1 MASRWAFSGSE
12 GQKIAI
18 FPKSLEITIKTV
30 IWSFLPEICVFWV
43 ENFQKHYF
51 ICEND
56 RSLDCQEF
64 RFSL

>member
-1 MASRWAFSGSE
+1 MAFKWAFSDSE
-12 GQKIAI
+12 KQKISI
-18 FPKSLEITIKTV
+18 FSKSLEITIKTV
-30 IWSFLPEICVFWV
+30 IWSFLPEIYVFRV

-64 RFSL
+64 RFSP